1 MQNPFINYNLPHLN
15 DIIDGSQGGYL
26 RTDLILKP
34 IVITIQNNRVNWWQV
49 GIALRMKLI

>member
-34 IVITIQNNRVNWWQV
+34 IVITIQNNRVN
-49 GIALRMKLI
+49 